1 LDCEYRSGSI
11 IGGVAGFIFGII
23 TLRNT
28 GGSFMKKTSK
38 LKQLIQERKAL
49 VCPGAHDAISA
60 KLIERAGF
68 KALQVSGFG
77 LSATY
82 LGLPD
87 MAFLSFSEV
96 LHFSKNIIDSV
107 EIPVMVDADTGYGN
121 AVNAMHVTSEFV
133 KAGAAGMNIEDQLF
147 PKRCGHL
154 EGKRIIPME
163 EMVLKIKACRKAA
176 DELDPDFVINART
189 DAIAVSGVEDAIKR
203 GNAYAEAG
211 ADLIFVEAPRSVEQ
225 IKHVIEH
232 IDAPVSI
239 NLMDAVVGGKTP
251 LVAIDTLRELGVGR
265 ISIPVGPLFA
275 AIKGMVNYLDA
286 IKGDRLAEGRTDL
299 VADFGFFKELVGF
312 PKYRELEKE
321 YLPDFIPE

>member
-1 LDCEYRSGSI
+1 
-11 IGGVAGFIFGII
+11 
-23 TLRNT
+23 
-28 GGSFMKKTSK
+28 MKKTTR
-38 LKQLIQERKAL
+38 LKQLVQERKAL

-96 LHFSKNIIDSV
+96 LQLSKNIIDSV
-107 EIPVMVDADTGYGN
+107 DIPVMVDADTGYGN
-121 AVNAMHVTSEFV
+121 AVNAMHVTREFIKV
-133 KAGAAGMNIEDQLF
+133 GAAGMNIEDQLF

-154 EGKRIIPME
+154 EGKRIVPME
-163 EMVLKIKACRKAA
+163 EMVLKIRACRKAG

-189 DAIAVSGVEDAIKR
+189 DAIAVAGVEEAIRR

-211 ADLIFVEAPRSVEQ
+211 ADLIFIEAPRSVEQ
-225 IKHVIEH
+225 IRHVIES

-251 LVAIDTLRELGVGR
+251 LISIDTLRELGVAR
-265 ISIPVGPLFA
+265 VSIPVGPLFA
-275 AIKGMVNYLDA
+275 AVRGMMDYLDA
-286 IKGDRLAEGRTDL
+286 IKGDRIAEGRTDL

>member
-1 LDCEYRSGSI
+1 
-11 IGGVAGFIFGII
+11 
-23 TLRNT
+23 
-28 GGSFMKKTSK
+28 MKKTSK

-60 KLIERAGF
+60 KLIQRAGF

-133 KAGAAGMNIEDQLF
+133 KAEAAGMNIEDQLF

-225 IKHVIEH
+225 IKHVIEY

-275 AIKGMVNYLDA
+275 AIKGIVNYLDA